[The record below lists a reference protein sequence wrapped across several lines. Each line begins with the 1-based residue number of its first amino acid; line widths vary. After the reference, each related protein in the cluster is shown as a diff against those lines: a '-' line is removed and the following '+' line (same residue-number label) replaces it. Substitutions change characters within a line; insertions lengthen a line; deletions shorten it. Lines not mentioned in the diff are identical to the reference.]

1 MSKYAFPLSKFPAE
15 PEPVLKGIQIQ
26 PEDIYL
32 PFLSTFISSFIV
44 YNVLS
49 ATLNSYSLYAL
60 MAITSS
66 TSIYK
71 YYKPDEEYFVNH
83 NTTEKSY
90 SRCIDRVQYSVLSG
104 FKSTFIGPLIFLIDY
119 MKCQKL

>member
-1 MSKYAFPLSKFPAE
+1 MPN
-15 PEPVLKGIQIQ
+15 

-49 ATLNSYSLYAL
+49 QTLNAYSLYVL

-71 YYKPDEEYFVNH
+71 YYKPDEEYYVHH
-83 NTTEKSY
+83 NTNGKTLNRY
-90 SRCIDRVQYSVLSG
+90 VDMVQYSVLSG
-104 FKSTFIGPLIFLIDY
+104 FKSTFIGPLTFLISY
-119 MKCQKL
+119 IKSQKL